1 MSNFYIEMR
10 KFLLFFFLLLPLF
23 SYSEQPHHWLHIY
36 CNGFDFHSIKIEG
49 VSSITHSLSTSTD
62 LSDSLIVNEKGR
74 RLPVALSDVA
84 MCEFGTNVPALYIT
98 IPDFPELEDL
108 TDKETYLNAVLKVD
122 GNGWFEDLDSAPVLI
137 KGRGNSTWGYPKKP
151 YRLKFDKKISIC
163 GFDKSKSYALI
174 ANYIDCT
181 LMRNTIALK
190 IAQLLEM
197 PYTNHCQ
204 PIRVYF
210 NGICKGAYIITEKI
224 GISSSSVDLDE
235 ETGIL
240 LELDSNFDEAYK
252 FKSAKYDL
260 PVMVK
265 DPDFDEVA
273 EMKGVT
279 PEALLDTW
287 KNDFEEF
294 EEKVYKDMDLSD
306 CLDMESFVNYML
318 VYNICGNREILW
330 PKSLYMY
337 KRSIDDVYHFGPVW
351 DFDWAFS
358 YDNGTEDKSP
368 ELPLWAGAWD
378 PLKGQPFFKKICSTS
393 EFRMLY
399 KQKLDF
405 FKDNLLPLLMDYIDE
420 YIELIEPSAIENGVL
435 WPPVEGVTSGSFDFN
450 KNIEMLKQWISDR
463 MEYISNHRN
472 FGLYD

>member
-1 MSNFYIEMR
+1 M
-10 KFLLFFFLLLPLF
+10 
-23 SYSEQPHHWLHIY
+23 
-36 CNGFDFHSIKIEG
+36 
-49 VSSITHSLSTSTD
+49 
-62 LSDSLIVNEKGR
+62 
-74 RLPVALSDVA
+74 
-84 MCEFGTNVPALYIT
+84 
-98 IPDFPELEDL
+98 
-108 TDKETYLNAVLKVD
+108 
-122 GNGWFEDLDSAPVLI
+122 
-137 KGRGNSTWGYPKKP
+137 GYPKKP

-368 ELPLWAGAWD
+368 ELPLWEGVWD

-450 KNIEMLKQWISDR
+450 KNIEILKQWISDR